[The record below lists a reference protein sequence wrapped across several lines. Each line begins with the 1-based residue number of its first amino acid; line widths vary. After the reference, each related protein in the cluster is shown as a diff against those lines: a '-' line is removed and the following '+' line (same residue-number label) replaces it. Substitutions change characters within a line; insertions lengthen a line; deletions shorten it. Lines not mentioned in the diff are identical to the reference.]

1 MNTMPVEFKNDAFYI
16 CTKNTSYVI
25 KNENGLLVNY
35 YWGKKIPNEDL
46 DYSQWKGYVVWSN
59 NNDVKSWEMPVYG
72 KGDYKSP
79 ALELEFAD
87 GSRLCELK
95 YVSHRIFDGKPALE
109 GLPSSYCETSDN
121 VSTLEITAEDFLT
134 KTVCKLYYTAFY
146 DYDALTRHAV
156 ICNNSDKNIVIN
168 RMLSASVDFF
178 DTDFELITLEGA
190 WARERHIE
198 RNKLMH
204 GIQTVSS
211 VRGGSSHN
219 KNPFGALVRPYTTE
233 NSGEVYALNLVY
245 SGNFELNAELSSY
258 DTLRFQIGLNSFDF
272 KWTLAPGESFTS
284 PECVM
289 VYSNKGLNGMSEIF
303 HRLYRER
310 LCRGKFKNAERPIL
324 INNWEATYFNFDED
338 KLLSLAQKAKD
349 VGVEL
354 FVLDDGWFG
363 HRNSDNS
370 SLGDWYVNTEKLPN
384 GLKNLVE
391 KINGLGLKFGLWFEP
406 EMISPDSDLYRKHPD
421 WCLHIGGRER
431 TEIRQQLIL
440 DLSRKE
446 VCDYI
451 IESVS
456 SVLKS
461 ANISYVKWDMNRS
474 MTEIGSAAQL
484 PEKQSET
491 AHRYMLGLYR
501 VMEEITSAFPDV
513 LFEGCSGGGGRFDPG
528 ILYYMPQIWT
538 SDDTDP
544 IERLY
549 IQYGTSLVY
558 PVSSMGAHVSASP
571 NHQTGRNTS
580 LQMRGDVAMSGNLG
594 YELDLTK
601 MNDWELGQIKDQIAF
616 YKQNRRTFQ
625 YGLFYRIADPAK
637 SRFAAWEFVSED
649 KNEVIAVFYKILTQ
663 PNNTQKHFKLV
674 GLDEN
679 ALYRLDGTDITV
691 SGSILM
697 NAGVIFDEPY
707 GDFVSKM
714 IKFTKT

>member
-1 MNTMPVEFKNDAFYI
+1 
-16 CTKNTSYVI
+16 
-25 KNENGLLVNY
+25 
-35 YWGKKIPNEDL
+35 
-46 DYSQWKGYVVWSN
+46 
-59 NNDVKSWEMPVYG
+59 
-72 KGDYKSP
+72 
-79 ALELEFAD
+79 
-87 GSRLCELK
+87 
-95 YVSHRIFDGKPALE
+95 
-109 GLPSSYCETSDN
+109 
-121 VSTLEITAEDFLT
+121 
-134 KTVCKLYYTAFY
+134 
-146 DYDALTRHAV
+146 
-156 ICNNSDKNIVIN
+156 
-168 RMLSASVDFF
+168 
-178 DTDFELITLEGA
+178 
-190 WARERHIE
+190 
-198 RNKLMH
+198 
-204 GIQTVSS
+204 
-211 VRGGSSHN
+211 
-219 KNPFGALVRPYTTE
+219 
-233 NSGEVYALNLVY
+233 
-245 SGNFELNAELSSY
+245 
-258 DTLRFQIGLNSFDF
+258 
-272 KWTLAPGESFTS
+272 
-284 PECVM
+284 M
-289 VYSNKGLNGMSEIF
+289 VYSNKGLNGMSEI
-303 HRLYRER
+303 YRER

-349 VGVEL
+349 VGIEL

-384 GLKNLVE
+384 GLKNLVD

-601 MNDWELGQIKDQIAF
+601 MNDRELSQIKDQIAF
-616 YKQNRRTFQ
+616 YKQNIRTFQ
-625 YGLFYRIADPAK
+625 YGSFYRIADPAK